1 MKRTIVLFGLAILIL
16 GAGTQSAFAQ
26 RFEVHPYAGGFF
38 PGDWRDDF
46 EMKEEGIY
54 GLKGGMFISDRLEL
68 EGNFGYINHFEFEDT
83 DTRSRGLVWE
93 FSPSINF
100 FSARF
105 SRFVPYA
112 SVGVGGVT
120 GWIGDLEDVNED
132 SSASADISPVDGPAL
147 RLRDG
152 DTFFQVSYGGGV
164 KGINLWGPAGL
175 RFDVRGRSM
184 PNFFGNHLQWL
195 ETSGGLTFTWG
206 ER

>member
-1 MKRTIVLFGLAILIL
+1 MKRTMVLFGLAILIL

-38 PGDWRDDF
+38 PGDWREDF
-46 EMKEEGIY
+46 EMKEDGIY

-83 DTRSRGLVWE
+83 DVRSRGLVWE

-100 FSARF
+100 FSSRF

-112 SVGVGGVT
+112 SVGVGGLT
-120 GWIGDLEDVNED
+120 GWIGDLEDVADN
-132 SSASADISPVDGPAL
+132 SADSADISPVGGPAL
-147 RLRDG
+147 TLEDG
-152 DTFFQVSYGGGV
+152 DTFLQVSYGGGV

-175 RFDVRGRSM
+175 RFDIRGRSM